1 MDVRVHPVLCFVK
14 GWGRRQ
20 KPLEIDGTLV
30 IWSAKLAERIAEPG
44 PLDAAT
50 VQRLATLLA
59 AVFQAK

>member
-44 PLDAAT
+44 RLDAAT
-50 VQRLATLLA
+50 VYR
-59 AVFQAK
+59 